1 MLEKVSSNSASDDFV
16 YEVYAY
22 KHDPENDLYRWLKY
36 TTEEEMLH
44 AREKARSLY
53 KTKLYERIEIQQKP
67 ACNSNTASPKI
78 IRTYKKHDHALL
90 GTSRVQIFVISLLSL
105 IFSFLM
111 TYTFLL

>member
-1 MLEKVSSNSASDDFV
+1 MLEKVSSNSAGDDFI

-111 TYTFLL
+111 TYAFLL